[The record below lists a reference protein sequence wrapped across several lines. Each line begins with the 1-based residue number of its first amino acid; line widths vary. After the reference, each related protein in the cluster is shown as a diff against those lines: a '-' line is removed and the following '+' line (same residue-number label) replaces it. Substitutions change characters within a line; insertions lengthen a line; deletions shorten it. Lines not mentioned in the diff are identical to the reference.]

1 MSVGARKRRGSMA
14 LAVASGVTVWS
25 NWGFAQQVTPIVDQ
39 TFNEAGYAFHDL
51 AAGSTTSGA
60 YLAAPAA
67 NSELLNWYQGGGT
80 SDLSFQTDS
89 ALYSGNALDNAGTN
103 DHTVSGQ
110 FPTPAVL
117 GNQVGDEVTFS
128 FQFVIPNPGTVNSG
142 NDFRFG
148 IFNDN
153 GTPVTA
159 PFSSGYTATNDDFGY
174 SGYLGVGT
182 NFTTVFSETNEGS
195 GILVYDQN
203 YDYRLDST
211 STNAPDISDGLVHSV
226 LMTMTNA
233 GSGQVNVALAV
244 DGTTLYSGLDTNP
257 DPTTTF
263 NEIDIWEH
271 SQTLDYRILNVQVDE
286 VSPSV
291 NLTWN
296 NMGASAPDDGQ
307 TWDTT
312 SNNWNNGSIVTTY
325 ADGDQVT
332 FSDTN
337 NSNYAVTLNTTV
349 SPGAVFFNNSTGN
362 YTISGAGKIDTASLA
377 MSGAGT
383 STIGT
388 ALTASSVT
396 ISSGTLRLGA
406 GASGGTGPS
415 ATSAVNISSL
425 SITGNG
431 NLDINNNHVIVTY
444 GSSDPIAAIAAYVA
458 SGYNGGAWNGP
469 GIVSSAARYPTNGY
483 LYGVGFADGA
493 DNIVSGLSSGEIELA
508 YTLLGDA
515 NLDGSV
521 NGSDFSILAAN
532 FGLGVTNWDQGNFLY
547 GSSVNGSDFS
557 ALAANF
563 GQGDSGGAV
572 AVTPADVAALDAFAA
587 ANGLS
592 SPTFASV
599 PEPASVALLTIA
611 GATIL
616 GRRRRSMGR

>member
-1 MSVGARKRRGSMA
+1 MSGGARKRRGSMA
-14 LAVASGVTVWS
+14 IAVASGVTVWS

-60 YLAAPAA
+60 YVLAPAG
-67 NSELLNWYQGGGT
+67 NSQLLNWYQGGGT
-80 SDLSFQTDS
+80 SDLSFVTDPT
-89 ALYSGNALDNAGTN
+89 LYSGNALDNAGTN
-103 DHTVSGQ
+103 SHTVSGQ

-128 FQFVIPNPGTVNSG
+128 FQFVIPNPGSVNSG

-195 GILVYDQN
+195 GILNYDQN

-211 STNAPDISDGLVHSV
+211 STGAPDISDGLVHSV

-233 GSGQVNVALAV
+233 GAGQVNVALAV

-296 NMGASAPDDGQ
+296 NMGASSPTDGQ

-312 SNNWNNGSIVTTY
+312 SNNWNNGSIATTY

-332 FSDTN
+332 FNDTN
-337 NSNYAVTLNTTV
+337 NGNYAVTLNNTV
-349 SPGAVFFNNSTGN
+349 SPGAVFFNNSSGN
-362 YTISGAGKIDTASLA
+362 YAISGTGKIVSTGSFV

-383 STIGT
+383 TTIGT

-396 ISSGTLRLGA
+396 ISNGTLQLAKSATGN
-406 GASGGTGPS
+406 GPS
-415 ATSAVNISSL
+415 ATSTVNLSSL

-431 NLDINNNHVIVTY
+431 AFDINNDHVIITY
-444 GSSDPIAAIAAYVA
+444 GASDPIAQIAAYIA
-458 SGYNGGAWNGP
+458 SGYNNGAWNGP
-469 GIVSSAARYPTNGY
+469 GIISSAARNPTNGH
-483 LYGVGFADGA
+483 LYGVGFADGV
-493 DNIVSGLSSGEIELA
+493 DNIVSGLSSGQIEVA

-515 NLDGSV
+515 NLDGIV

-532 FGLGVTNWDQGNFLY
+532 FGQGYTNWDQGNFLY
-547 GSSVNGSDFS
+547 TPAVNGTDFS

-563 GQGDSGGAV
+563 GQGDSGAAIGV
-572 AVTPADVAALDAFAA
+572 SQADIAALDAFAT
-587 ANGLS
+587 ANGLP

-599 PEPASVALLTIA
+599 PEPASAALLAIA

-616 GRRRRSMGR
+616 GRRRRSIGR